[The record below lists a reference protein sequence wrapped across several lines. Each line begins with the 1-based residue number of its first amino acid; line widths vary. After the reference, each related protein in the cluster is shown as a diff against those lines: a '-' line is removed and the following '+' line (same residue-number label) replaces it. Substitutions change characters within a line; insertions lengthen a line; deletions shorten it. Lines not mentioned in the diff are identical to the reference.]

1 MNNSIPTQNTWTGAK
16 LASARWQELH
26 IQLSS
31 RPGTAEYGWARHSS
45 MICKWRALPAVV
57 SAATSPLSGVIE

>member
-1 MNNSIPTQNTWTGAK
+1 MNKHEPNRAQNAGTGAK

-31 RPGTAEYGWARHSS
+31 RPGVAEYGWARRSS
-45 MICKWRALPAVV
+45 MICKWRALPAAV
-57 SAATSPLSGVIE
+57 SAALSPVAG